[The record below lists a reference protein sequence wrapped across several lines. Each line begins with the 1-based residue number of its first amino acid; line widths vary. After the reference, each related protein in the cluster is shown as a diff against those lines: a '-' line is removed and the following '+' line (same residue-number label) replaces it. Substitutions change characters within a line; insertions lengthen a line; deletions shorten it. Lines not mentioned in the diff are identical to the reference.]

1 MRAGKLLAIDPDP
14 NGGSWVLFNS
24 EQNIIA
30 HGYQDPIEKLT
41 YMIEDWVPVEVV
53 VEGVQSYG
61 PGVPVGKSI
70 FETCYSIGEIRGAC
84 RGRGLFEM
92 ITRPKVKRA
101 LLGTIIGNDTK
112 VRAALVNLYGG
123 EARAVGIKSTPG
135 PLCGV
140 KYDIWAAL
148 AVGVVWLS
156 LRGLGPLALR
166 DGAR

>member
-1 MRAGKLLAIDPDP
+1 MSAGKLLAIDPDP

-24 EQNIIA
+24 EQKLIA
-30 HGYQDPIEKLT
+30 MGYQDPIEKLT
-41 YMIEDWVPVEVV
+41 YMIEDWAPVDVV

-84 RGRGLFEM
+84 RGRGMFEM
-92 ITRPKVKRA
+92 ITRPKVKRG
-101 LLGTIIGNDTK
+101 LLGKVIGNDAK
-112 VRAALVNLYGG
+112 VRAALINLYGG
-123 EARAVGIKSTPG
+123 HIQIAIGTKPHPG
-135 PLCGV
+135 PLYGV

-156 LRGLGPLALR
+156 RRGLGPLAK
-166 DGAR
+166 